1 MATTATPYGL
11 RPVNLIGGRPYAGG
25 VRAIKIASAYGA
37 NIYNGTVV
45 KIHTDGTLNIV
56 TETGG
61 AGDLFPAGTIG
72 VFVGCE
78 YTDPTLGYKLQSQ
91 MWPTGTVATDA
102 IGFVVDDP
110 DVVFQVQSA
119 GTVSQAHLGMNIDF
133 AAAQSTSTGNT
144 ATGNSNVALA
154 AGTAAVATTSLAFRI
169 VDFVE
174 STTSTVGDAY
184 TDVLVKFNQIAH
196 SYLNPTGSA

>member
-1 MATTATPYGL
+1 MSTTATPYGL
-11 RPVNLIGGRPYAGG
+11 RPVNLIGGRPYAGST
-25 VRAIKIASAYGA
+25 RAIKIASGYGA
-37 NIYNGTVV
+37 NIYNGSVV

-72 VFVGCE
+72 VFVGCQ
-78 YTDPTLGYKLQSQ
+78 YTDATMGLISRNY
-91 MWPTGTVATDA
+91 WPTGQVASDA
-102 IGFVVDDP
+102 VGFVVDDP
-110 DVVFQVQSA
+110 DVVFQVQCSDSA
-119 GTVSQAHLGMNIDF
+119 AQLTLGMNTDF
-133 AAAQSTSTGNT
+133 TAAQSTSTGST
-144 ATGNSNVALA
+144 STGISNSSIDAS
-154 AGTAAVATTSLAFRI
+154 AAVATTSVAFRI

-184 TDVLVKFNQIAH
+184 TDVLVKFNHIAH

>member
-11 RPVNLIGGRPYAGG
+11 LPVNLIGGRPYAGST
-25 VRAIKIASAYGA
+25 RAIKILSTYGA
-37 NIYNGTVV
+37 NIYNGSIV

-72 VFVGCE
+72 VFVGCQ
-78 YTDPTLGYKLQSQ
+78 YTDATSGLVSRNY
-91 MWPTGTVATDA
+91 WPTGQVAADA
-102 IGFVVDDP
+102 VGFVVDDP
-110 DVVFQVQSA
+110 NVVFQA
-119 GTVSQAHLGMNIDF
+119 QANGIVTQAELGMNIDLG
-133 AAAQSTSTGNT
+133 AAQSTSTGST
-144 ATGNSNVALA
+144 ATGKSS
-154 AGTAAVATTSLAFRI
+154 TAVDATAVATTTVGFRI

-184 TDVLVKFNQIAH
+184 TDVLVKFNQLAH
-196 SYLNPTGSA
+196 SYTNPTGSA